1 MMPYKEFYRR
11 VIYIDPTDT
20 IAAKMEKWHFPYSV
34 INKIGITE
42 WTIWSDK
49 LHLHFSGSTPEMA
62 LEKYQEAVDN
72 AQKTY
77 KIIRHFFNNLSG
89 DKPPIVILEGLTLQE
104 AKSHC
109 QDPETCSKTCTDPL
123 RRLITEVDGPWF
135 DAFEEE

>member
-1 MMPYKEFYRR
+1 MPYKEFYRR
-11 VIYIDPTDT
+11 IIYIDPTDT

-72 AQKTY
+72 TQKTY
-77 KIIRHFFNNLSG
+77 KIVRYYTNNNSV
-89 DKPPIVILEGLTLQE
+89 VIKESLTLQE
-104 AKSHC
+104 AKDYC
-109 QDPETCSKTCTDPL
+109 KDPETSSATCSDPVNIA
-123 RRLITEVDGPWF
+123 ITEISGPWF
-135 DAFEEE
+135 DGFEEE